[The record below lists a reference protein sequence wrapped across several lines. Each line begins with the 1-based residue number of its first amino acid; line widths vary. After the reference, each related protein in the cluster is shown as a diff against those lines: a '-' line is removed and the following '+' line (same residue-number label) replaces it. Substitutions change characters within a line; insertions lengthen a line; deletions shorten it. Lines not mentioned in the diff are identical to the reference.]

1 MLKAAIVIL
10 AHLNKAKHQKWV
22 NLISQKKEIA
32 KNAVFDI

>member
-22 NLISQKKEIA
+22 NLISQKKR
-32 KNAVFDI
+32 